1 MSDFTVAA
9 IATVGIVLAGKYQKK
24 IFAASFRRYQ
34 FLIGNVRLMAEYE
47 GELEDSINSS

>member
-9 IATVGIVLAGKYQKK
+9 IATVGIVLAGK
-24 IFAASFRRYQ
+24 YQ